1 MNNIISNW
9 NIVHQTGSL
18 IIYSTPVTINN
29 INYISNVLTI
39 NLDVSQNI
47 LTNLLTTDISGT
59 VYHNGSSN
67 IYYGSDKQNSTHLTI
82 GTSTPYLIRLFV
94 S

>member
-1 MNNIISNW
+1 MSGGDLNNDLITDIKDLNIYLNNPNNYTVSELNNIISNW

-39 NLDVSQNI
+39 CLVFR
-47 LTNLLTTDISGT
+47 LTKQNLL
-59 VYHNGSSN
+59 
-67 IYYGSDKQNSTHLTI
+67 L
-82 GTSTPYLIRLFV
+82 P
-94 S
+94 